1 MPLDEKHTGKN
12 RATLVAQR
20 KVAVDNRRAKVASG
34 KVRGLSLR
42 QIQAEM
48 DAAGDVNP
56 ANGKTWSLGILGKDS
71 IVLTERYKAE
81 ALRDT
86 VTWIQGEL
94 QKLDEVE
101 RVAWEAWRRGI
112 GPKKKTMTESTQGG
126 KGGIKAQVTTEE
138 LNGDPRYLSVIDSC
152 GKRRAQLL
160 GLEAPAKTET
170 KTTLEVTDAHERLL
184 ALIAAKDDPS
194 SSTGGAGGSEPS
206 GGGAPPV

>member
-101 RVAWEAWRRGI
+101 RVAWEAWRRG
-112 GPKKKTMTESTQGG
+112 S
-126 KGGIKAQVTTEE
+126 
-138 LNGDPRYLSVIDSC
+138 PRHRENRSPGRCRCWIAGSQPCVRSASC
-152 GKRRAQLL
+152 RADASRRHQ
-160 GLEAPAKTET
+160 
-170 KTTLEVTDAHERLL
+170 RR
-184 ALIAAKDDPS
+184 
-194 SSTGGAGGSEPS
+194 
-206 GGGAPPV
+206 